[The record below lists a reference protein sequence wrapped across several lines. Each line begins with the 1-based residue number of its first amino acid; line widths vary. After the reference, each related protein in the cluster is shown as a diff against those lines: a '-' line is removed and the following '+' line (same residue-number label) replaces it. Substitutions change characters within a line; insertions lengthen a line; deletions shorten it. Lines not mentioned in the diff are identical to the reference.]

1 LKKIKLLVYHGSR
14 DETKNKSFLKM
25 VNRLQAKAQDPVLGC
40 FLEFGSPLLENV
52 MAQYPQHYEV
62 TVIPLFFLKG
72 KHYEEDLKDI
82 AVQSDSPVNILP
94 PLVEDDH
101 FIRFIQQSYDI
112 KEPFILAAHGSAH
125 FEAKQAL
132 CAMAKRLAEKSGMPW
147 LVVML
152 AEDGAQEKLV
162 NFQEKYGSVTM
173 LPLTFGK
180 GKVYYELKSIGSSN
194 TNFHIMDPLSFN
206 QSIERYILKKIMILE
221 GS

>member
-1 LKKIKLLVYHGSR
+1 MKKIKLLVYHGSR
-14 DETKNKSFLKM
+14 DETKNKSFLEM
-25 VNRLQAKAQDPVLGC
+25 VNRLQEKAQDPVLGC

-52 MAQYPQHYEV
+52 MAQYPQDYEV

-72 KHYEEDLKDI
+72 KHYEEDLKDVAI
-82 AVQSDSPVNILP
+82 QADSQVNLLP

-162 NFQEKYGSVTM
+162 NFQEEYGSVTM

-180 GKVYYELKSIGSSN
+180 GKVYYELKSLASSN

>member
-1 LKKIKLLVYHGSR
+1 MKKIKLLVYHGSR
-14 DETKNKSFLKM
+14 DETKNKSFLEM
-25 VNRLQAKAQDPVLGC
+25 VNRLQEKVQDPLLGC
-40 FLEFGSPLLENV
+40 FLDFGSPLLENV
-52 MAQYPQHYEV
+52 MAQYPKEYEV

-72 KHYEEDLKDI
+72 KHYEEDLKDVAI
-82 AVQSDSPVNILP
+82 QADSPVNILP

-112 KEPFILAAHGSAH
+112 KEPFILAALS
-125 FEAKQAL
+125 
-132 CAMAKRLAEKSGMPW
+132 AMAKRLAEKSGMPW
-147 LVVML
+147 LMVML

-162 NFQEKYGSVTM
+162 KFQEEYRSVTM

-180 GKVYYELKSIGSSN
+180 GKVYYELKSLASSN
-194 TNFHIMDPLSFN
+194 TNFYIMNPLSFN